1 MIRFSLDQEDHPIDW
16 PYLLSPG
23 REGNP
28 GEVER
33 ELTGFPQSS
42 QLVLRKKELRGKKMT
57 AYISS
62 PFSEEQPIIGPRQP
76 MSPFS

>member
-1 MIRFSLDQEDHPIDW
+1 VIRFSLDLEDHLIDW

-42 QLVLRKKELRGKKMT
+42 QLVLLFL
-57 AYISS
+57 YN
-62 PFSEEQPIIGPRQP
+62 F
-76 MSPFS
+76 